1 MVDRTTLL
9 LGAVGAYVLLVLGAG
24 YVGGRGTDDESD
36 FYVAGREMGWIP
48 TAFSMW
54 ATIMSGGMVL
64 GTVGLFY
71 GFGSEML
78 GYGLAYVIMTPLAF
92 WIIGD
97 KLRGLGIS
105 RDYYTIS
112 EFLADRF
119 DSDLFRIPA
128 GLVSIIFLLPY
139 MAVGGVSVG
148 IILNT
153 YAGMP
158 YLQGV
163 LLFYGVTI
171 LYVVFGGLKSV
182 MYTDVIQGIVGIT
195 FFVGSALAVILYAN
209 LNPLELL
216 NTGASVESF
225 DPAGAGEAG
234 WYWSWIIFLG
244 LATVAL
250 PDRALRVYSV
260 ESRGELRKT
269 IIAMYAIFAAS
280 VTALIFLGGA
290 FRSIVPGV
298 EATDQIMVL
307 GLEEVSALLVVPLAV
322 AVWAASMS
330 SVDSQTIACAAI
342 IKRDIVSG
350 WKIFNG
356 DQKALADG
364 GAPDDPEDV
373 RSQMQFGRVVVVA
386 LLVTSIYFAGTQP
399 PFLWDLISL
408 ALGAFLQWVPLMI
421 GGLFL
426 TKRNKRGAELAWIA
440 GIVGVVVFTFF
451 VSPPLGMHAGT
462 VALIPNV
469 AIFSVG
475 YVFSSE
481 ETDYRALVTD
491 AKAT

>member
-9 LGAVGAYVLLVLGAG
+9 LGAIGGYVLLILGAG
-24 YVGGRGTDDESD
+24 YFGGRGTDDESD

-71 GFGSEML
+71 DMGAEML

-97 KLRGLGIS
+97 KLRGLGVS

-119 DSDLFRIPA
+119 DSELFRIPA
-128 GLVSIIFLLPY
+128 GVVSLLFMLPY
-139 MAVGGVSVG
+139 IAVGGVSVG

-153 YAGMP
+153 YAGIP

-163 LLFYGVTI
+163 LLFYGITI
-171 LYVVFGGLKSV
+171 LYVVFGGLKSI
-182 MYTDVIQGIVGIT
+182 MYTDIVQGVIGIT
-195 FFVGSALAVILYAN
+195 FFVGISLTVIFYAS

-216 NTGASVESF
+216 NTGADVNSF
-225 DPAGAGEAG
+225 DPSGAGDAG
-234 WYWSWIIFLG
+234 YYWSWIIFLG

-260 ESRGELRKT
+260 DSRNELRKT
-269 IIAMYAIFAAS
+269 IVAMYAIFALAVLSLIYLGAS
-280 VTALIFLGGA
+280 

-298 EATDQIMVL
+298 EVTDDVMPI
-307 GLEEVSALLVVPLAV
+307 GLEAIDPILVIPLAI
-322 AVWAASMS
+322 AVWAAGMS
-330 SVDSQTIACAAI
+330 SVDSQTIACAAVL
-342 IKRDIVSG
+342 KRDIGKG
-350 WKIFNG
+350 WNNLTN
-356 DQKALADG
+356 DAPMTDG
-364 GAPDDPEDV
+364 GSSEAPDDV
-373 RSQMQFGRVVVVA
+373 RGQLQHGRVVVVA
-386 LLVTSIYFAGTQP
+386 LLLVSIYFAGTQP
-399 PFLWDLISL
+399 PFLWDLIDL

-426 TKRNKRGAELAWIA
+426 TKRNKRGAELAWSA
-440 GIVGVVVFTFF
+440 GIIGVVVFTLF
-451 VSPPLGMHAGT
+451 VAPPYGVHPGT
-462 VALIPNV
+462 AALVPNV
-469 AIFSVG
+469 LIFTVG
-475 YVFSSE
+475 YLVSSE
-481 ETDYRALVTD
+481 ETDYRSLVID
-491 AKAT
+491 AKES